1 MISQENNATVSTSY
15 DHEQPTSDFRD
26 HLGVESRGNAGISV
40 RTEKIVKVLDAIS
53 RVTDD
58 WIEVRQVDLLA
69 GKLVDFLYESTVAL
83 AKTVMFCT
91 SLLMFGL
98 LPGKGVGNLWPP
110 FKWQVFGPEIS
121 TYFLDPYSFLHFEVS
136 TNCKAYK
143 ISNVSI
149 KAYLNDSI

>member
-1 MISQENNATVSTSY
+1 MISQENNATVIASY
-15 DHEQPTSDFRD
+15 DSSQPAGAFQD
-26 HLGVESRGNAGISV
+26 LAVESRGNGGISV
-40 RTEKIVKVLDAIS
+40 RTEKLVKVLDAIS

-58 WIEVRQVDLLA
+58 WVEVRQVDLLA

-136 TNCKAYK
+136 ILNFSPKHLTTYIV
-143 ISNVSI
+143 ISI
-149 KAYLNDSI
+149 YLI